1 MFKLLRSKYLWL
13 ILLILLSA
21 VGLMIFG
28 ASGYTEGKN
37 FGPLQVV
44 YAPLHR
50 AAAGITDGFS
60 SFSSLFSNKK
70 NLQAQVA
77 QMQQQLD
84 ALQMENQSLKEYQ
97 SEAQR
102 LQKLLAFRD
111 TNIRTMQ
118 LQAAHVIA
126 RSPNNWYKNVSI
138 DRGSQDGVAMG
149 MPVICPEGL
158 VGRVTY
164 VTAHLAQV
172 TLITDREI
180 AVGAILEKDRETGGI
195 VEGFGN
201 NTELR
206 MQNIPFYSQIQ
217 AYDVVVT
224 SDLSQTYPKGITI
237 GTVTEVI
244 KEPGGLLL
252 KARLKPAVDFDRLE
266 EVLVIMSYHPQPLPQ
281 QEAKR

>member
-1 MFKLLRSKYLWL
+1 
-13 ILLILLSA
+13 
-21 VGLMIFG
+21 MIFG

-50 AAAGITDGFS
+50 AAAGITNGFNNFAS
-60 SFSSLFSNKK
+60 IFSNKK
-70 NLQAQVA
+70 ALQAQVA
-77 QMQQQLD
+77 QMQHQLD
-84 ALQMENQSLKEYQ
+84 ALQLENQSLKEYK

-111 TNIRTMQ
+111 TNISTMQ

-126 RSPNNWYKNVSI
+126 RSPNNWYKDISI
-138 DRGSQDGVAMG
+138 DRGSQDGVAKG

-158 VGRVTY
+158 VGRVTF
-164 VTAHLAQV
+164 VTAHSAKV

-180 AVGAILEKDRETGGI
+180 AVGAILEKDRETNGI

-217 AYDVVVT
+217 VYDMIVT
-224 SDLSQTYPKGITI
+224 SDLSQTYPKGIPI
-237 GTVTEVI
+237 GTVTEVV

-252 KARLKPAVDFDRLE
+252 NASLKPAVDFDRLE
-266 EVLVIMSYHPQPLPQ
+266 EVLVIMSYHPQQIPQ
-281 QEAKR
+281 QEVMR

>member
-1 MFKLLRSKYLWL
+1 MFKLLRSKFLWL

-50 AAAGITDGFS
+50 AAAGITNGFNNFAS
-60 SFSSLFSNKK
+60 IFSNKK
-70 NLQAQVA
+70 ALQAQVA

-84 ALQMENQSLKEYQ
+84 ALQMENQSLKEYK
-97 SEAQR
+97 SEAER

-111 TNIRTMQ
+111 TNISTMQ

-138 DRGSQDGVAMG
+138 DRGSQDGMAKG

-164 VTAHLAQV
+164 VTAHSAQV

-180 AVGAILEKDRETGGI
+180 AVGAILEKDRETNGI

-217 AYDVVVT
+217 VYDVIVT
-224 SDLSQTYPKGITI
+224 SDLSQTYPKGIPI
-237 GTVTEVI
+237 GTVTEVV

-252 KARLKPAVDFDRLE
+252 KASLKPAVDFDRLE
-266 EVLVIMSYHPQPLPQ
+266 EVLVIMSYHPQQIPQ
-281 QEAKR
+281 Q

>member
-1 MFKLLRSKYLWL
+1 MFKLLRSKFLWL

-37 FGPLQVV
+37 FGPLQVI

-50 AAAGITDGFS
+50 AAAGITNGFNNFAS
-60 SFSSLFSNKK
+60 IFSNKK
-70 NLQAQVA
+70 ALQAQVT

-84 ALQMENQSLKEYQ
+84 ALQMENQSLKEYK
-97 SEAQR
+97 SEAER

-111 TNIRTMQ
+111 TNISTMQ

-138 DRGSQDGVAMG
+138 DRGSQDGIAKG

-164 VTAHLAQV
+164 VTAHSAQV

-180 AVGAILEKDRETGGI
+180 AVGAILEKDRETNGI

-217 AYDVVVT
+217 VYDVIVT
-224 SDLSQTYPKGITI
+224 SDLSQTYPKGIPI
-237 GTVTEVI
+237 GTVTEVV

-252 KARLKPAVDFDRLE
+252 KASLKPAVDFDRLE
-266 EVLVIMSYHPQPLPQ
+266 EVLVIMSYHPQQIPQ
-281 QEAKR
+281 Q

>member
-1 MFKLLRSKYLWL
+1 
-13 ILLILLSA
+13 
-21 VGLMIFG
+21 MIFG

-50 AAAGITDGFS
+50 AAAGITNGFS
-60 SFSSLFSNKK
+60 NFSSIFSNKK
-70 NLQAQVA
+70 ALQAQVA

-97 SEAQR
+97 SEAGR

-111 TNIRTMQ
+111 TNIGTLQ

-138 DRGSQDGVAMG
+138 DRGSQDGVVKG

-164 VTAHLAQV
+164 VTAHSAQI

-180 AVGAILEKDRETGGI
+180 AVGAILEKDRETSGI
-195 VEGFGN
+195 VEGLGN

-217 AYDVVVT
+217 VYDVVAT
-224 SDLSQTYPKGITI
+224 SDLSQTYPKGIPI
-237 GTVTEVI
+237 GTVTEVV

-252 KARLKPAVDFDRLE
+252 KATLKPAVDFDRLE
-266 EVLVIMSYHPQPLPQ
+266 EVLVIMSYHPQQVPQ
-281 QEAKR
+281 QEVKR

>member
-1 MFKLLRSKYLWL
+1 MFKLLRSKFLWL

-50 AAAGITDGFS
+50 AAAGITNGFNNFAS
-60 SFSSLFSNKK
+60 IFSNKK
-70 NLQAQVA
+70 ALQAQVA

-84 ALQMENQSLKEYQ
+84 ALQMENQSLKEYK
-97 SEAQR
+97 SEAER

-111 TNIRTMQ
+111 TNISTMQ

-138 DRGSQDGVAMG
+138 DRGSQDGMAKG

-164 VTAHLAQV
+164 VAAHSAQV

-180 AVGAILEKDRETGGI
+180 AVGAILEKDRETNGI

-217 AYDVVVT
+217 VYDVIVT
-224 SDLSQTYPKGITI
+224 SDLSQTYPKGIPI
-237 GTVTEVI
+237 GTVTEVV

-252 KARLKPAVDFDRLE
+252 KASLKPAVDFDRLE
-266 EVLVIMSYHPQPLPQ
+266 EVLVIMSYHPQQIPQ
-281 QEAKR
+281 Q

>member
-1 MFKLLRSKYLWL
+1 LFKLLRSKFLWL

-50 AAAGITDGFS
+50 AAAGITNGFNNFAS
-60 SFSSLFSNKK
+60 IFSNKK
-70 NLQAQVA
+70 ALQAQVA

-84 ALQMENQSLKEYQ
+84 ALQMENQSLKEYK
-97 SEAQR
+97 SEAER
-102 LQKLLAFRD
+102 LQKLLVFRD
-111 TNIRTMQ
+111 TNISTMQ

-138 DRGSQDGVAMG
+138 DRGSQDGMAKG

-164 VTAHLAQV
+164 VTAHSAQV

-180 AVGAILEKDRETGGI
+180 AVGAILEKDRETNGI

-217 AYDVVVT
+217 VYDVIVT
-224 SDLSQTYPKGITI
+224 SDLSQTYPKGIPI
-237 GTVTEVI
+237 GTVTEVV

-252 KARLKPAVDFDRLE
+252 KASLKPAVDFDRLE
-266 EVLVIMSYHPQPLPQ
+266 EVLVIMSYHPQQIPQ
-281 QEAKR
+281 Q

>member
-1 MFKLLRSKYLWL
+1 MFKLLRSKFLWL

-50 AAAGITDGFS
+50 AAAGITNGFNNFAS
-60 SFSSLFSNKK
+60 IFSNKK
-70 NLQAQVA
+70 ALQAQVA

-84 ALQMENQSLKEYQ
+84 ALQMENQSLKEYK
-97 SEAQR
+97 SEAER
-102 LQKLLAFRD
+102 LQKLLVFRD
-111 TNIRTMQ
+111 TNISTMQ

-138 DRGSQDGVAMG
+138 DRGSQDGMAKG

-164 VTAHLAQV
+164 VTAHSAQV

-180 AVGAILEKDRETGGI
+180 AVGAILEKDRETNGI

-217 AYDVVVT
+217 VYDVIVT
-224 SDLSQTYPKGITI
+224 SDLSQTYPKGIPI
-237 GTVTEVI
+237 GTVTEVV

-252 KARLKPAVDFDRLE
+252 KASLKPAVDFDRLE
-266 EVLVIMSYHPQPLPQ
+266 EVLVIMSYHPQQIPQ
-281 QEAKR
+281 Q

>member
-1 MFKLLRSKYLWL
+1 LFKLLRSKFLWL

-50 AAAGITDGFS
+50 AAAGITNGFNNFAS
-60 SFSSLFSNKK
+60 IFSNKK
-70 NLQAQVA
+70 ALQAQVA

-84 ALQMENQSLKEYQ
+84 ALQMENQSLKEYK
-97 SEAQR
+97 SEAER

-111 TNIRTMQ
+111 TNISTMQ

-138 DRGSQDGVAMG
+138 DRGSQDGMAKG

-164 VTAHLAQV
+164 VTAHSAQV

-180 AVGAILEKDRETGGI
+180 AVGAILEKDRETNGI

-217 AYDVVVT
+217 VYDVIVT
-224 SDLSQTYPKGITI
+224 SDLSQTYPKGIPI
-237 GTVTEVI
+237 GTVTEVV

-252 KARLKPAVDFDRLE
+252 KASLKPAVDFDRLE
-266 EVLVIMSYHPQPLPQ
+266 EVLVIMSYHPQQIPQ
-281 QEAKR
+281 Q

>member
-1 MFKLLRSKYLWL
+1 LLFKLLRSKFLWL

-50 AAAGITDGFS
+50 AAAGITNGFNNFAS
-60 SFSSLFSNKK
+60 IFSNKK
-70 NLQAQVA
+70 ALQAQVA

-84 ALQMENQSLKEYQ
+84 ALQMENQSLKEYK
-97 SEAQR
+97 SEAER

-111 TNIRTMQ
+111 TNISTMQ

-138 DRGSQDGVAMG
+138 DRGSQDGMAKG

-164 VTAHLAQV
+164 VTAHSAQV

-180 AVGAILEKDRETGGI
+180 AVGAILEKDRETNGI

-217 AYDVVVT
+217 VYDVIVT
-224 SDLSQTYPKGITI
+224 SDLSQTYPKGIPI
-237 GTVTEVI
+237 GTVTEVV

-252 KARLKPAVDFDRLE
+252 KASLKPAVDFDRLE
-266 EVLVIMSYHPQPLPQ
+266 EVLVIMSYHPQQIPQ
-281 QEAKR
+281 Q